1 MVRVISEPTDHRVG
15 SRSKA
20 ANAEKAQQKLNYS
33 NARSAANSAALAEI
47 GELPGVVDP
56 ARRMECGLSLLS
68 FLTTYFP
75 YSTGLSPFGQ
85 AQLDAIERIE
95 TAILHNAWIAN
106 ILPRGFVKSTIS
118 ENATLWAL
126 LYGYRKYV
134 MFFASSAGLSETA
147 IGSIKTELT
156 TNPLLIE
163 DFPEATVPL
172 IRLGGKT
179 MRTFSQTYRGELT
192 NIEYSKDAL
201 RLATI
206 PGFAGSAGIV
216 QGFGLLAPPR
226 GARFK
231 DAQGRNVRPD
241 LAIADDP
248 SSDASAVSPVQNA
261 TRLNIIKSSVSMLGG
276 HGKPVSLVVN
286 ATVIAEGDLASTISD
301 PEKSPEWQAVKS
313 PMITSMPHSL
323 DAMWLGKYAE
333 LRRKYDRDDPM
344 GRVKARAKST
354 AYYEAHRDMMDA
366 GGSVAWPAIGLDPG
380 EISALQHG
388 INILID
394 KGEMTFAAEC
404 QNEPL
409 KPKSISALDLTE
421 DLADKTNGLARYV
434 LPRGSAYLTF
444 GIDVHDSVLFYTVMA
459 MSADMSTGAVVDY
472 GCFPPQ
478 NKKVFSLASAKET
491 LQDHYGTPTSEEAI
505 ALGVEDLVSQIQGQV
520 YVDEQ
525 GKQVGISLGCVDRGY
540 RATEVYNALTHL
552 LPLSSNVITTK
563 GTAVNLTKKP
573 FAEYDLSPKRVVRF
587 GPTPED
593 VRWLFARD
601 RVYASGRLFDAIFDS
616 NHFKSLLASRLAG
629 NGGIELFAG
638 DDHDFY
644 ISHFLSEKPM
654 VISGDGRSVC
664 VWNSNRLRD
673 NHYFDTAV
681 LCVVAASMA
690 GGRVPALAPAPLPV
704 VPRPP
709 RPVRPQVDDLL
720 PNRSNY
726 EGFFSRDDY

>member
-1 MVRVISEPTDHRVG
+1 MVKIIAEPTEHRFG
-15 SRSKA
+15 FQPKPASTER
-20 ANAEKAQQKLNYS
+20 AQKKLDYS

-47 GELPGVVDP
+47 GELPAVADP
-56 ARRMECGLSLLS
+56 GRRFDCGLSLLS

-75 YSTGLSPFGQ
+75 YSTGLSPFGA
-85 AQLDAIERIE
+85 AQLAAIERIE
-95 TAILHNAWIAN
+95 AAIFHNAWVAN

-118 ENATLWAL
+118 ENATIWAL

-134 MFFASSAGLSETA
+134 MFFASSAALSETA

-163 DFPEATVPL
+163 DFPEACVPL

-192 NIEYSKDAL
+192 NIEFSKDAL

-231 DAQGRNVRPD
+231 DSLGRNVRPD
-241 LAIADDP
+241 LAVADDP

-261 TRLNIIKSSVSMLGG
+261 TRLNILKSSVSMMGG
-276 HGKPVSLVVN
+276 HGKPVSLIVN

-301 PEKSPEWQAVKS
+301 PDKSPEWQAVRS
-313 PMITSMPHSL
+313 AMITSMPVAL
-323 DAMWLGKYAE
+323 DSMWLGKYAD

-354 AYYEAHRDMMDA
+354 AFYEANREMMDA

-380 EISALQHG
+380 EVSALQHG
-388 INILID
+388 INILVD
-394 KGEMTFAAEC
+394 KGELTFAAEC
-404 QNEPL
+404 QNQPL
-409 KPKSISALDLTE
+409 KPKSISTLELTE
-421 DLADKTNGLARYV
+421 ELADKTNGMGRYV
-434 LPRGSAYLTF
+434 VPKGLAYLTF
-444 GIDVHDSVLFYTVMA
+444 GIDVHDTVLYYTVMA
-459 MSADMSTGAVVDY
+459 MSADMSVGAIVDY
-472 GCFPPQ
+472 GCYPPQ
-478 NKKVFSLASAKET
+478 NKKVFSLASAKQT
-491 LQDHYGTPTSEEAI
+491 LQDHYGTSTTEEAI
-505 ALGVEDLVSQIQGQV
+505 ALGVEDLVSQIQGQAYINDV
-520 YVDEQ
+520 GQE
-525 GKQVGISLGCVDRGY
+525 VGISLGCIDRGY
-540 RATEVYNALTHL
+540 KAPEVYNALTHL
-552 LPLSSNVITTK
+552 LPLSANVITTK

-573 FAEYDLSPKRVVRF
+573 FSEYDLSVKRVVRS

-593 VRWLFARD
+593 VRWIFARD

-629 NGGIELFAG
+629 NGGIELYSG
-638 DDHDFY
+638 NDHDFY
-644 ISHFLSEKPM
+644 ISHFLSETPM

-690 GGRVPALAPAPLPV
+690 GGRVPALAPAPMPV

-709 RPVRPQVDDLL
+709 KAVRPTVDDLL
-720 PNRSNY
+720 PSRGDYGNFFDRENY
-726 EGFFSRDDY
+726 